1 MLVIS
6 TAMRIRQYNPEC
18 IAHDYRSR
26 ATHQTPPLGKYL
38 PHIALTD
45 VMVINFGSK
54 NQVVALGN
62 RCLEAS
68 VQKAQNGPS
77 TQLINATSCI
87 EKLNATI
94 QAKELRLSF

>member
-1 MLVIS
+1 
-6 TAMRIRQYNPEC
+6 
-18 IAHDYRSR
+18 
-26 ATHQTPPLGKYL
+26 
-38 PHIALTD
+38 
-45 VMVINFGSK
+45 MVINFGSK